1 MLKLFTIFL
10 IFSFLFIAY
19 NLVSLFFFF
28 FSFTKLI
35 SFDGYLISFE
45 RDKKKLNMKISESEP
60 HKEDYVDGIRMYTR
74 REKVL

>member
-19 NLVSLFFFF
+19 NLVLFFFF

-45 RDKKKLNMKISESEP
+45 RDKKKLKI
-60 HKEDYVDGIRMYTR
+60 
-74 REKVL
+74 

>member
-45 RDKKKLNMKISESEP
+45 RDKKKLKI
-60 HKEDYVDGIRMYTR
+60 
-74 REKVL
+74 